1 MLIVNLWHNTLQNL
15 LLHEDQVLQGCLF
28 LFVCYNMGS
37 HDKDYVD
44 PKLKMK
50 RGGYAEKESEEA
62 GTKVGP

>member
-28 LFVCYNMGS
+28 LFVYMES
-37 HDKDYVD
+37 HDKDCVD

-50 RGGYAEKESEEA
+50 RGGYAEKESERYA
-62 GTKVGP
+62 DD